1 MHPGSEAIG
10 QIVTDSSRSRQRHIE
25 NLMDH
30 WQPPVDGA
38 RLVATLLDREGELPI
53 LRCSA
58 DDPDEENTLATALF
72 EMRDGGLTLQVHDR
86 RDQPA
91 LRVTVCPA
99 A

>member
-1 MHPGSEAIG
+1 M
-10 QIVTDSSRSRQRHIE
+10 TDSSRSRQRHIG

-58 DDPDEENTLATALF
+58 DD
-72 EMRDGGLTLQVHDR
+72 R
-86 RDQPA
+86 RRGKHAGHRLVRNARWRADPA
-91 LRVTVCPA
+91 GA
-99 A
+99 